1 MTASFCGTILSYTYH
16 FSFCLELSCLLS
28 SNFLRRVGSMAKPEA
43 SLEGLVSVTFKQMI
57 KVEKKL
63 VIHVKDSWVEIKAL
77 EDSDDLT

>member
-1 MTASFCGTILSYTYH
+1 
-16 FSFCLELSCLLS
+16 
-28 SNFLRRVGSMAKPEA
+28 MAKPEA
-43 SLEGLVSVTFKQMI
+43 SLEELVSVTFKQMI